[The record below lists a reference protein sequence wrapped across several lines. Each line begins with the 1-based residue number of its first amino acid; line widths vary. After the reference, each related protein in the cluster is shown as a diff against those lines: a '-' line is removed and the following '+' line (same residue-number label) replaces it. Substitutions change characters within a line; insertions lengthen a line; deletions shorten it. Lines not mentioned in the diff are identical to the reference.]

1 MNASGK
7 AAAAR
12 RNALGDFGEDR
23 ALQLLQREGFVVEK
37 MPKNFPF
44 FDLMAKKGDRKV
56 LVPVKARNKFTAK
69 GKIKKNTYNLY
80 TKKGHLESAEKIANF
95 FGADLS
101 WIAVTVDTKAKTY
114 SAYMGDLRELPER
127 KGRKYI
133 PMHPDRDVPN
143 HRSLVIDEPDNA
155 IQESWSNIVEATDR

>member
-44 FDLMAKKGDRKV
+44 FDLMAKKADRKV

-133 PMHPDRDVPN
+133 YSDASGPRRPQP
-143 HRSLVIDEPDNA
+143 
-155 IQESWSNIVEATDR
+155 QELGNRRAGQRNSGVMEQHSRGD